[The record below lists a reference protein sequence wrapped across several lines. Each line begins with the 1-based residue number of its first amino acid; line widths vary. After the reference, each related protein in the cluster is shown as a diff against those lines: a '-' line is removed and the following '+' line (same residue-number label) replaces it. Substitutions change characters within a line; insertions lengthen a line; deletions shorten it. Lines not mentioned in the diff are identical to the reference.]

1 MNKKGQSFAII
12 LFLLVGIVSVFMIY
26 LLAVPMAQIWDNISE
41 ELKGEDAFGSDNRT
55 VAVLNQFDSLVTP
68 AFDQAVF
75 IGMIAIILGVVSLM
89 LSIYPN
95 IDGEDP
101 KERFLTLIWI
111 TTAGGCLSAISA
123 ALCLVGMWG
132 VRIPRWLIVLPIG
145 MVVVLALIGL
155 PMFVYRTLRLL

>member
-1 MNKKGQSFAII
+1 MTPPDLKNNETAFYTGI
-12 LFLLVGIVSVFMIY
+12 LG
-26 LLAVPMAQIWDNISE
+26 
-41 ELKGEDAFGSDNRT
+41 GSLT
-55 VAVLNQFDSLVTP
+55 L
-68 AFDQAVF
+68 
-75 IGMIAIILGVVSLM
+75 IAIILGVVSLM